1 MSLKNNNICKSIE
14 DIVDSFLN
22 QKINIKVENP
32 ILEGFFI
39 IPEKKNESIIFVDSN
54 EKNSIR
60 CYFINNDQISLEKN
74 EKVLIKKSKIDLL
87 LVERGIKF
95 IESNIILLI
104 ESFEIIKDAQ
114 TDIKTLPLNINRI
127 SDIKTKTLSKLDDYI
142 KQLINKYYSLELSNK
157 INAENFI
164 NNKSEKKQ
172 SNLSIF
178 KIIQK
183 TLRISVQGILLN
195 ENIGLKNPF
204 EYMISPN
211 DDDFDLTVNILGQ
224 VNWKN
229 LYNNMPTIFEKNDK
243 DNKIEKI
250 KIKNLR
256 LENEMNKEK
265 EIFLSRKHKRYDINK
280 KEKEKENIPENLNE
294 LINYYG
300 DIQVNIGQSLIEKYH
315 LYKKYMKLIHT
326 EKIK

>member
-1 MSLKNNNICKSIE
+1 MSLKSNIICKSIE

-39 IPEKKNESIIFVDSN
+39 ILEKKTESIIFVDSN

-60 CYFINNDQISLEKN
+60 CYFINNDQISLVKN

-95 IESNIILLI
+95 IESNILLLI
-104 ESFEIIKDAQ
+104 ESFEIIKDTQ
-114 TDIKTLPLNINRI
+114 NEIKTIPLNINRI
-127 SDIKTKTLSKLDDYI
+127 SDIKSKTLSKLDEYI
-142 KQLINKYYSLELSNK
+142 KQLINKYYSLELANK

-183 TLRISVQGILLN
+183 ILRISVQGILLN
-195 ENIGLKNPF
+195 ENIGLTNPF
-204 EYMISPN
+204 DYMISPN
-211 DDDFDLTVNILGQ
+211 DDDFDLTVNILNQ

-229 LYNNMPTIFEKNDK
+229 LYNNMPTIFEKK
-243 DNKIEKI
+243 DNDYKGEKI
-250 KIKNLR
+250 RIKNLK
-256 LENEMNKEK
+256 LETEMEKEK
-265 EIFLSRKHKRYDINK
+265 ETFLSHKHKRYTNNK
-280 KEKEKENIPENLNE
+280 KEKENIPENLNE

>member
-1 MSLKNNNICKSIE
+1 MSLKSNIICKSIE

-114 TDIKTLPLNINRI
+114 TDIKTFPLNINRI

-183 TLRISVQGILLN
+183 ILRISVQGILLN
-195 ENIGLKNPF
+195 ENIGLTNPF
-204 EYMISPN
+204 DYMISPN
-211 DDDFDLTVNILGQ
+211 DDDFDLTVNILNQ

-229 LYNNMPTIFEKNDK
+229 LYNNMPTIFEKKDK
-243 DNKIEKI
+243 DYKGEKI
-250 KIKNLR
+250 RIKNLK
-256 LENEMNKEK
+256 LETEMEKEK
-265 EIFLSRKHKRYDINK
+265 ETFLSRKHKRYTNN
-280 KEKEKENIPENLNE
+280 EKEKENIPENLNE

>member
-39 IPEKKNESIIFVDSN
+39 IPEKKTESIIFVDSN

-60 CYFINNDQISLEKN
+60 CYFINNDQISLVKN

-95 IESNIILLI
+95 IESNILLLI
-104 ESFEIIKDAQ
+104 ESFEIIKDTQ
-114 TDIKTLPLNINRI
+114 NEIKTIPLNINRI
-127 SDIKTKTLSKLDDYI
+127 SDIKSKTLSKLDEYI

-183 TLRISVQGILLN
+183 ILRISVQGILLN
-195 ENIGLKNPF
+195 ENIGLTNPF
-204 EYMISPN
+204 DYMISPN
-211 DDDFDLTVNILGQ
+211 DDDFDLTVNILNQ

-229 LYNNMPTIFEKNDK
+229 LYNNMPTIFEKK
-243 DNKIEKI
+243 DNDYKGEKI
-250 KIKNLR
+250 RIKNLK
-256 LENEMNKEK
+256 LETEMEKEK
-265 EIFLSRKHKRYDINK
+265 ETFLSRKHKRYTNN
-280 KEKEKENIPENLNE
+280 EKEKENIPENLNE

>member
-1 MSLKNNNICKSIE
+1 MSLKSNIICKSIE

-39 IPEKKNESIIFVDSN
+39 IPEKKTESIIFVDSN

-60 CYFINNDQISLEKN
+60 CYFINNDQISLVKN

-104 ESFEIIKDAQ
+104 ESFEIIKDTQ
-114 TDIKTLPLNINRI
+114 NEIKTIPLNINRI
-127 SDIKTKTLSKLDDYI
+127 SDIKRKTLSKLDEYI

-183 TLRISVQGILLN
+183 ILRISVQGILLN
-195 ENIGLKNPF
+195 ENIGLTNPF
-204 EYMISPN
+204 DYMISPN
-211 DDDFDLTVNILGQ
+211 DDDFDLTVNILNQ

-229 LYNNMPTIFEKNDK
+229 LYNNMPTIFEKKDK
-243 DNKIEKI
+243 DYKGEKI
-250 KIKNLR
+250 RIKNLK
-256 LENEMNKEK
+256 LETEMEKEK
-265 EIFLSRKHKRYDINK
+265 ETFLSRKHKRYTNN
-280 KEKEKENIPENLNE
+280 EKEKENIPENLNE

>member
-1 MSLKNNNICKSIE
+1 MSYKNNTICKSIE

-39 IPEKKNESIIFVDSN
+39 IPDKKTESIIFVDSN

-60 CYFINNDQISLEKN
+60 CYFINNDQISFEKN

-104 ESFEIIKDAQ
+104 ESFEIIKDTQ
-114 TDIKTLPLNINRI
+114 NEIKTIPLNINRI
-127 SDIKTKTLSKLDDYI
+127 SDIKRKTLSKLDEYI
-142 KQLINKYYSLELSNK
+142 KQLINKYYSLELANK

-183 TLRISVQGILLN
+183 ILKISVQGILLN
-195 ENIGLKNPF
+195 ENIGLTNPF
-204 EYMISPN
+204 DYMISPN
-211 DDDFDLTVNILGQ
+211 DDDFDLTVNILNQ

-229 LYNNMPTIFEKNDK
+229 LYNNMPTIFEKKDK
-243 DNKIEKI
+243 DYKGEKI
-250 KIKNLR
+250 RIKNLK
-256 LENEMNKEK
+256 LETEM
-265 EIFLSRKHKRYDINK
+265 
-280 KEKEKENIPENLNE
+280 EKENIPENLNE

>member
-1 MSLKNNNICKSIE
+1 MSLKSNIICKSIE

-39 IPEKKNESIIFVDSN
+39 IPEKKTESIIFVDSN

-60 CYFINNDQISLEKN
+60 CYFINNDQISLVKN

-104 ESFEIIKDAQ
+104 ESFEIIKDTQ
-114 TDIKTLPLNINRI
+114 NEIKTIPLNINRI
-127 SDIKTKTLSKLDDYI
+127 SDIKRKTLSKLDEYI
-142 KQLINKYYSLELSNK
+142 KQLINKYYSLELANK

-183 TLRISVQGILLN
+183 ILRISVQGILLN
-195 ENIGLKNPF
+195 ENIGLTNPF
-204 EYMISPN
+204 DYMISPN
-211 DDDFDLTVNILGQ
+211 DDDFDLTVNILNQ

-229 LYNNMPTIFEKNDK
+229 LYNNMPTIFEKKDK
-243 DNKIEKI
+243 DYKGEKI
-250 KIKNLR
+250 RIKNLK
-256 LENEMNKEK
+256 LETEMEKEK
-265 EIFLSRKHKRYDINK
+265 ETFLSHKHKRYTNN
-280 KEKEKENIPENLNE
+280 EKEKENIPENLNE

>member
-1 MSLKNNNICKSIE
+1 MSLKSNIICKSIE

-39 IPEKKNESIIFVDSN
+39 IPDKKTESIIFVDSN

-60 CYFINNDQISLEKN
+60 CYFINNDQISLVKN

-104 ESFEIIKDAQ
+104 ESFEIIKDTQ
-114 TDIKTLPLNINRI
+114 NEIKTIPLNINRI
-127 SDIKTKTLSKLDDYI
+127 SDIKRKTLSKLDEYI

-183 TLRISVQGILLN
+183 ILRISVQGILLN
-195 ENIGLKNPF
+195 ENIGLTNPF
-204 EYMISPN
+204 DYMISPN
-211 DDDFDLTVNILGQ
+211 DDDFDLTVNILNQ

-229 LYNNMPTIFEKNDK
+229 LYNNMPTIFEKKDK
-243 DNKIEKI
+243 DYKGEKI
-250 KIKNLR
+250 RIKNLK
-256 LENEMNKEK
+256 LETEMEKEK
-265 EIFLSRKHKRYDINK
+265 ETFLSRKHKRYTNN
-280 KEKEKENIPENLNE
+280 EKEKENIPENLNE

>member
-1 MSLKNNNICKSIE
+1 MSYKNNTICKSIE

-39 IPEKKNESIIFVDSN
+39 IPEKKNESIIFADSN
-54 EKNSIR
+54 EKNTIR

-104 ESFEIIKDAQ
+104 ESFEIIKDAK
-114 TDIKTLPLNINRI
+114 TDFKTIPLNINRI
-127 SDIKTKTLSKLDDYI
+127 SDIKTKTLSKLDEYI

-183 TLRISVQGILLN
+183 LLKISVQGILLN
-195 ENIGLKNPF
+195 ENIGLTNPF
-204 EYMISPN
+204 DYMISPN
-211 DDDFDLTVNILGQ
+211 DDDFDLTVNILNQ

-229 LYNNMPTIFEKNDK
+229 LYNNMPTIFEKKDK
-243 DNKIEKI
+243 DYKGEKI
-250 KIKNLR
+250 RIKNLK
-256 LENEMNKEK
+256 LETEMEKEK
-265 EIFLSRKHKRYDINK
+265 ETFLSRKHKRYTNN
-280 KEKEKENIPENLNE
+280 EKEKENIPENLNE